1 LKKKKHPANFF
12 IFSVQQHET
21 TVSRAAA
28 AAAALFLS
36 DCVSDVD
43 IVVSPLARTFAL
55 MNGRRNKTSSSS
67 SSFSFLRR
75 LAPD

>member
-21 TVSRAAA
+21 TVSRAA